1 MTINLSLKNVPDEL
15 HKRLQVSAERHRRS
29 MNSEILDMLDTAT
42 RSATHRDA
50 LLEDL
55 DAFRSAL
62 SGRRFDHEDIR
73 SAIED
78 GRE

>member
-1 MTINLSLKNVPDEL
+1 MTINLSLKNVPDDL

-29 MNSEILDMLDTAT
+29 MNSEILHILDTAT

-50 LLEDL
+50 LLDEL
-55 DAFRSAL
+55 DAFRASL
-62 SGRRFDHEDIR
+62 LGRRFEHEDIR